1 QSRIDANEAAVNAIG
16 RSIQRPINDWCA
28 DTSVPP
34 PGQLCPDGRPPG
46 PEVAEGWD
54 DWGPFYTAMYAQ
66 HVGLDSSTVEMCD
79 PEEPEDTTCG
89 GRAGSRDV
97 QIAVQESTL
106 RFVVRNRAQMLH
118 DELEIYRRGDTDAPR
133 PACCPAP

>member
-79 PEEPEDTTCG
+79 QTDQDCALPGTTLPPEKL
-89 GRAGSRDV
+89 GRLGSR
-97 QIAVQESTL
+97 L
-106 RFVVRNRAQMLH
+106 AQYTGSWATFLCDPAKRH
-118 DELEIYRRGDTDAPR
+118 GPLGHQRQLERG
-133 PACCPAP
+133 